1 MTQNRIRILL
11 FILVLGANIIFAQ
24 TNRLSKSLK
33 DDNTKFTNVGN
44 IGITITNFGTYGHG
58 FTRWP
63 QQPSAE
69 YPKGSGIEHLFDG
82 GLWIGAYKAN
92 DSLGNGRTGPYV
104 TTGAVDAASVS
115 ARGGGGFEWTNKMES
130 GVIERSSL
138 LSSKFYSPLAIS
150 HQDLLSDFTD
160 TNIVYDNGEV
170 IVDHIPIGVV
180 VRQES
185 YAWNYPFADYFV
197 IMNYWI
203 KNVSDKYLDSVYVGL
218 WTDAVIRNTK
228 ITPPGGSAFFNK
240 GGNGFIP
247 ELKMGYEFDSNGDPG
262 FTNSYLGVQILGA
275 SEKFDS
281 SNYVTW
287 QFRNASD
294 PIFFAPQNDFER
306 YSKMQGYFGGT
317 FRFNDGINPQ
327 SLKAPSNRSF
337 MVSAGAFRNIPPG
350 DSINVVF
357 AIVCAKK
364 FGEEPMSLDSDEQKL
379 NLVQNADWALRAYFG
394 EDRNRNGIL
403 DPGEDIDGNGE
414 ITRYILPGPPV
425 SPKVKIVTESNKVT
439 LYWDKSSEKSID
451 PISGEADFEGYRI
464 YKTNAG
470 ADLDLT
476 QNLLASLVK
485 VAEFDSS
492 NNNLFFNTGFD
503 YVKLDEPVK
512 FTGDTVTYYYKFEI
526 DNLLNGWQ
534 YLFNVTAFDR
544 GDPVNRIESLESSQI
559 FNIKRII
566 PGTPAVSDED
576 NIEIGVYPNPYYGEA
591 YWDGRNERLRKLY
604 FYNLP
609 KDCDI
614 YIYTLAG
621 DIVKKIEHNQTTNS
635 SSLRWFE
642 QYSDGTQQFAGG
654 EEAWDLISDS
664 DQAIASGL
672 YLFSVKNKA
681 TGKIKTGKFLIIK

>member
-1 MTQNRIRILL
+1 M
-11 FILVLGANIIFAQ
+11 IFAQ

-170 IVDHIPIGVV
+170 IVEHIPIGVV

-247 ELKMGYEFDSNGDPG
+247 GLRMGYEFDSNGDPG

-439 LYWDKSSEKSID
+439 LFWDRSSENSID

-512 FTGDTVTYYYKFEI
+512 FTGDTVTYHYKFEI

-609 KDCDI
+609 KECDI

-621 DIVKKIEHNQTTNS
+621 DIVKKIEHDQTTNS

-654 EEAWDLISDS
+654 EAAWDLISDS

>member
-24 TNRLSKSLK
+24 NNRLSKSLK

-609 KDCDI
+609 KECDI